1 MTSVGGRYSPESFL
15 PRREGAACRECEIPL
30 TRQGEALP
38 LGWPVPS
45 STASLGRGRLP
56 DSGAQSMESQQCRDS
71 NYILQ
76 GVIIMNKMLLWSP
89 SPCSY
94 VLSPHCPELGWE
106 KGMLFMGPTKTPRG
120 IGCDHR
126 DDQGSNHSEPR
137 SLC

>member
-1 MTSVGGRYSPESFL
+1 MTSVGGRYSPESSL

-56 DSGAQSMESQQCRDS
+56 DSGAQSMEAQQCRDS

-76 GVIIMNKMLLWSP
+76 GVIIMNKDAVVVSISLLL
-89 SPCSY
+89 CS
-94 VLSPHCPELGWE
+94 LSPLSRTWVGKMDVIYGAHKDPKRYRL
-106 KGMLFMGPTKTPRG
+106 LP
-120 IGCDHR
+120 
-126 DDQGSNHSEPR
+126 
-137 SLC
+137 